1 MVILKV
7 PKMNCDGCAATVEKA
22 VRTVD
27 AAAGVD
33 IDLASKRVTIDTQV
47 EATRISEAVK
57 AAGYENEASPSP

>member
-22 VRTVD
+22 VKAVD

-33 IDLASKRVTIDTQV
+33 IDLASKRVTIDTQ
-47 EATRISEAVK
+47 ADAARISEAVK
-57 AAGYENEASPSP
+57 AAGYENDASPSS